1 MERKTMFDR
10 LLARLKNNPVVAS
23 ILVVG
28 TVIIAVSTFTDAA
41 RKILALVIT
50 DRTASAEKTT
60 YVTGKWRTEALTN
73 PYDET
78 ERYTLLLDLV
88 QQGDTLSGTVREI
101 DVGEND
107 GFARSIIEGKV
118 KGKAISFYTR
128 GEVTSDN
135 GTQPYKESYSGIIG
149 KNESELSFERLD
161 DLPEGGVPEKFVA
174 KRH

>member
-1 MERKTMFDR
+1 MFDK
-10 LLARLKNNPVVAS
+10 LLVRLKNNPVVAS

-28 TVIIAVSTFTDAA
+28 TIVIAVSTFTDAA
-41 RKILALVIT
+41 RKILALVTIEKPT
-50 DRTASAEKTT
+50 IAEKTT
-60 YVTGKWRTEALTN
+60 DVTGKWRTDVVTN
-73 PYDET
+73 PYDES
-78 ERYTLLLDLV
+78 ERYSLLLDFV

-107 GFARSIIEGKV
+107 GFAKSITEGKI
-118 KGKAISFYTR
+118 KGRVISFYTR

-135 GTQPYKESYSGIIG
+135 GTQPYKESYSGIMG
-149 KNESELSFERLD
+149 KNESEVSFERLD